1 MQTDY
6 KPFGVDNPIA
16 AKPPI
21 IVPKAPSVPKAPDAD
36 ITMFQRF
43 LNWIPFYGKSSD
55 GVNASSWF
63 KWYYILLGVF
73 IFCYVIMLSESVS
86 ESRRARANKLKTDDA
101 VDKKEGLCGIH
112 SQPPGIL
119 KNKTPEERILDHKK
133 KVSFYKDKL
142 ARGELFAFHLN
153 DLRLS
158 EISEGSF
165 SYICSSCWI
174 LYEWWIL
181 PWIYMLT
188 RAVY

>member
-6 KPFGVDNPIA
+6 KPFGVENPIV

-21 IVPKAPSVPKAPDAD
+21 IAPKAPSPNTD

-55 GVNASSWF
+55 GVNTSSWF

-86 ESRRARANKLKTDDA
+86 ESRRTRTNKLKTND
-101 VDKKEGLCGIH
+101 VTDKKEGLCGIH
-112 SQPPGIL
+112 SQPQGIL

-133 KVSFYKDKL
+133 KVSFYKDQL
-142 ARGELFAFHLN
+142 ARCELFTFHLN

-158 EISEGSF
+158 EISEGAF
-165 SYICSSCWI
+165 RYVCSSCLI

-188 RAVY
+188 RTIY